1 MAQGVGALTVSLGLD
16 AAQYVQGLNKAD
28 QQARNFSNNYNRNTK
43 SANDANKSFLG
54 SLTATG
60 GQLRALGA
68 LGAGVFSV
76 GAIVR
81 TADEYTK
88 LTAQLRL
95 STENQKQFNEALS
108 SVDRIA
114 AQAQTDLGAVATLYS
129 RLNNSFKGTGTT
141 QQELTDITETATLAL
156 KVNGATA
163 TESASAI
170 LQLSQAFGSGV
181 LRGEEFNAVNEAAPG
196 LLRRVA
202 DEMGV
207 EFGALRELA
216 SQGKITADVLK
227 RAFTNQEYLEGLRK
241 NVQQVQ
247 TVSGSVQSLKNSLTL
262 AVGTFDDATGA
273 SKLLSAGLQGV
284 ASALSGI
291 VSIASGKP
299 IDLAK
304 FLPNY
309 KAFQD
314 QQKKA
319 SEESKKNQ
327 ISIIPQGSGFGD
339 FIRKD
344 IGTIKDAQ
352 DQTKKLTQSVNAFKD
367 ANKFT
372 DQQSKLEVYNA
383 KIKEL
388 NELVARGAVTNS
400 EAARYRAQFLDELG
414 KGATKAKETT
424 IEQNKAAEDLAQ
436 TYADLLL
443 TAQELN
449 RPQDE
454 TEADRLER
462 QLNAITGVDSAT
474 RSYVETL
481 IAQRRASDD
490 LAERE
495 KENQQRIRD
504 EVEEQI
510 QALKDK
516 EQERFEIVRDQAIEQ
531 KQILEE
537 QKNGYK
543 DLARAIDGFAK
554 QGASALADFAFGGKT
569 SFGDFTQ
576 SLLKDMARLA
586 LQKQIF
592 DPISKGFD
600 GMLSSGGSGGG
611 FGSFFGGIFSGLGFA
626 NGGNPPIGKASIVG
640 ENGPELLMN
649 RGATTVVPNH
659 AMGGNNYEVNV
670 SVDAK
675 GSSVQGDAG
684 KASELGRAIEGAV
697 KKVLLQEKMNGGLL
711 S

>member
-28 QQARNFSNNYNRNTK
+28 QQARNFSSNYTRNTR

-68 LGAGVFSV
+68 LGAGVFSI
-76 GAIVR
+76 GAITR

-88 LTAQLRL
+88 LSAQLRL
-95 STENQKQFNEALS
+95 STDSQKQFNESLAA
-108 SVDRIA
+108 VDRIS

-156 KVNGATA
+156 KVNGATTA
-163 TESASAI
+163 ESASAI

-181 LRGEEFNAVNEAAPG
+181 LRGEEFNAINEAAPA

-207 EFGALRELA
+207 EYGALRELA

-247 TVSGSVQSLKNSLTL
+247 TVSGSVQTLKNSLTL
-262 AVGTFDDATGA
+262 AVGTFDEATGA

-291 VSIASGKP
+291 VAISSGKP
-299 IDLAK
+299 IDLSK

-314 QQKKA
+314 QQKKL
-319 SEESKKNQ
+319 SEETKKNQ
-327 ISIIPQGSGFGD
+327 VSIIPQGSAFGD

-352 DQTKKLTQSVNAFKD
+352 DQTKKLTQEVNKFKD

-372 DQQSKLEVYNA
+372 DQQSKLEVYNT

-388 NELVARGAVTNS
+388 NELVGRGAISNS
-400 EAARYRAQFLDELG
+400 DAARFRAQFQDELG
-414 KGATKAKETT
+414 KGAEKAKKET
-424 IEQNKAAEDLAQ
+424 IDQNQAAQDLAQ

-454 TEADRLER
+454 TEADKLER
-462 QLNAITGVDSAT
+462 QLAAITGVDQAT
-474 RSYVETL
+474 KSYVETL

-531 KQILEE
+531 KNILEE
-537 QKNGYK
+537 QKNSYK

-554 QGASALADFAFGGKT
+554 QGATSLADFAFGGKT
-569 SFGDFTQ
+569 SFGDLTQ
-576 SLLKDMARLA
+576 SILKDMARLA

-592 DPISKGFD
+592 DPIAKGFD
-600 GMLSSGGSGGG
+600 TILSSAGTGGGG
-611 FGSFFGGIFSGLGFA
+611 FLGSIFSGLGFA

-649 RGATTVVPNH
+649 RSATTVIPNGG
-659 AMGGNNYEVNV
+659 MGGNNYNVNV

-697 KKVLLQEKMNGGLL
+697 KKVLLQEKLNGGLL